1 MPIWSNDIEVILE
14 GIRQNCIIMTEE
26 HKKRYINLKSQLR
39 YFKVP
44 IIVLSAINSVTAIGL
59 QPYIV
64 QQNISVLTCLLALS
78 CGIVGSIELY
88 LGINTNMEKE
98 LTSSKDF
105 YLLSVELYKVLA
117 LKPEHRTTDG
127 NDFLNEKYKEYI
139 QLITDSN
146 IVVKTISDRL
156 ASLPKEHQL
165 LDCLP
170 KEPILINNIEL
181 NNNIELE
188 QRVALNNI
196 VNNNEHII

>member
-44 IIVLSAINSVTAIGL
+44 IIILSAINSVTAIGL
-59 QPYIV
+59 QPYIA

-78 CGIVGSIELY
+78 CGIVGSVELY

-117 LKPEHRTTDG
+117 LKPEHRSIDG

-156 ASLPKEHQL
+156 ASLPKENKEQQL

-181 NNNIELE
+181 NNVE
-188 QRVALNNI
+188 LNNVSTI
-196 VNNNEHII
+196 VNNNEHTI

>member
-44 IIVLSAINSVTAIGL
+44 IIILSAINSVTAIGL
-59 QPYIV
+59 QPYIA
-64 QQNISVLTCLLALS
+64 QQNISVLTCLLALT
-78 CGIVGSIELY
+78 CGIVGSVELY

-127 NDFLNEKYKEYI
+127 NDFLNEKYKEYV

-156 ASLPKEHQL
+156 SSLPKEPLTNNL

-170 KEPILINNIEL
+170 KELPTLIKNIEL
-181 NNNIELE
+181 TNTTLST
-188 QRVALNNI
+188 I
-196 VNNNEHII
+196 VDNNEHIL